1 MRRLEYRVMEG
12 LFPQTFYYETS
23 QTYSKIERLLQQN
36 PYTHHLHSTINI
48 LLLHHVCPSSCTS
61 IHL

>member
-1 MRRLEYRVMEG
+1 MRRLEYMVMEG

-23 QTYSKIERLLQQN
+23 QTYSKIERLLQQS

-48 LLLHHVCPSSCTS
+48 LLASSRLS
-61 IHL
+61 I